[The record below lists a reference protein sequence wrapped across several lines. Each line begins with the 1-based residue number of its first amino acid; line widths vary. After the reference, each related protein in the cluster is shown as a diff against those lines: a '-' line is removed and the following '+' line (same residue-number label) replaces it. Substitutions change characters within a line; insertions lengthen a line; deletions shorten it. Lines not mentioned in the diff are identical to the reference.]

1 MRGEGVF
8 FLLFKQKTAYEMR
21 ISDWSSDVCSSDL
34 LGNTPVLGRHFRI
47 VQRLSDYGFFRAGG
61 VLVGTHAFLSFG
73 NMLGV
78 RWAEAL
84 RTQDVDFAHAGKALP
99 IDRKSGV

>member
-1 MRGEGVF
+1 
-8 FLLFKQKTAYEMR
+8 MR

-34 LGNTPVLGRHFRI
+34 I

-84 RTQDVDFAHAGKALP
+84 RTQDVDFAHAGKALTIALP
-99 IDRKSGV
+99 ADIEIDTHAAIESLQMGDRKSTRLNSSH